1 MGRWECSAYDR
12 EVTSPK
18 RRQPLGPTIGFGV
31 LMLQAMTAPFALA
44 TAMGT
49 SDQPG
54 WVRGLFLAADLGA
67 VAALV
72 FIAFGRRVHRATARF
87 APAVLV
93 LPMWVAIA
101 LTSPVDHASF
111 GAAALYAVYALVVG
125 ALSSAPFLTRDA
137 LRLFDASGAERARS
151 AAALTTGPA
160 A

>member
-1 MGRWECSAYDR
+1 M
-12 EVTSPK
+12 TSPE

-72 FIAFGRRVHRATARF
+72 FIAFGRRVHHATARY

-93 LPMWVAIA
+93 APMWVAIA
-101 LTSPVDHASF
+101 LSSPLQHSDL
-111 GAAALYAVYALVVG
+111 GAAAMYAVYALVVG
-125 ALSSAPFLTRDA
+125 ALSSAPFLTGDA
-137 LRLFDASGAERARS
+137 LRLFGTSTETTRA
-151 AAALTTGPA
+151 ATALTA
-160 A
+160 